1 MNKQSWLSRQRKPL
15 QLEVKLTVLQ
25 GSEGMDAYS
34 LKQVQMRD
42 SDHTMAL
49 ASPEPP
55 KEE

>member
-42 SDHTMAL
+42 SDHMMAL